1 MQDKGLSYNGK
12 IIPKSNRK
20 WDNSPIGENMLN
32 MSNSGTVSMRRS
44 DSSVAVMNRV
54 VPSKKEDVINFSD
67 LMAMSNVHGTAKAFL
82 DKVVACKN
90 RYDNTDDFAVSYR
103 SGSLALTAG
112 ILYVNDGF
120 SVDRRKDD
128 YGEKLVQGL
137 KMYVSYL
144 RTRKVYNYN
153 RDVAGVYKSLKDIR
167 AKLTVGNIL
176 EALQKSDVFCIFSDY
191 YKVEIRKGKTKS
203 IVEVDGHKIDL
214 SK

>member
-54 VPSKKEDVINFSD
+54 IPSKKEDVINFSD

-90 RYDNTDDFAVSYR
+90 R
-103 SGSLALTAG
+103 
-112 ILYVNDGF
+112 
-120 SVDRRKDD
+120 
-128 YGEKLVQGL
+128 
-137 KMYVSYL
+137 
-144 RTRKVYNYN
+144 
-153 RDVAGVYKSLKDIR
+153 
-167 AKLTVGNIL
+167 
-176 EALQKSDVFCIFSDY
+176 
-191 YKVEIRKGKTKS
+191 
-203 IVEVDGHKIDL
+203 
-214 SK
+214 